1 MTAKFTRR
9 IVTTVFALGIFVS
22 SASAFAAT
30 THRPISDFLD
40 TQGTFC
46 VDPPTCTIFV
56 PPVPNFVAFTD
67 TKRNLGISFD
77 YAGLSDDPVALN
89 GQLGTTF
96 SGDISERTLQDGSV
110 VVTVHLRTS
119 NALVYVIP
127 FDFSRPGDNQFGEN
141 DLIFGTR
148 ATDVLAGAEPAL
160 GDSNFTLE
168 FTNTA
173 PGLPIP
179 DFEEFLFGA
188 PVAGRDI
195 LSLTFNGTATGHF
208 ADGTPGKV
216 QVTQKAIL
224 HNGFHGKVGDGFPVE
239 NIILI
244 QQ

>member
-1 MTAKFTRR
+1 
-9 IVTTVFALGIFVS
+9 
-22 SASAFAAT
+22 
-30 THRPISDFLD
+30 
-40 TQGTFC
+40 
-46 VDPPTCTIFV
+46 V

-89 GQLGTTF
+89 GQLGTTI
-96 SGDISERTLQDGSV
+96 SGDITERTVNDGSV
-110 VVTVHLRTS
+110 VVTVRLHTS

-141 DLIFGTR
+141 ALIFGTR
-148 ATDVLAGAEPAL
+148 ASDVLAGATPAL

-195 LSLTFNGTATGHF
+195 LSVTFNGTATGSF

-216 QVTQKAIL
+216 HVTQKAIL
-224 HNGFHGKVGDGFPVE
+224 HNGFHGAVGDGFPVE

-244 QQ
+244 RQ